1 MKRFIFFLGTLF
13 TFSCLAQAQTTAP
26 LSPAQRPTTI
36 VAPVAVATSST
47 SPAAPTLRPGQTLFV
62 PNSTN
67 AAGSANDVNNLPNGE
82 GFTNNS
88 SAMTNVSSG
97 YSQKGFTSPTE
108 RSPQPAQ
115 QRILLPN
122 R

>member
-1 MKRFIFFLGTLF
+1 MKHFIFLFGALF
-13 TFSCLAQAQTTAP
+13 TLSFFAQAQTTAP
-26 LSPAQRPTTI
+26 LSPAQRPTT
-36 VAPVAVATSST
+36 VVQPVTRATSPT
-47 SPAAPTLRPGQTLFV
+47 SPAQELRPGQTIFV
-62 PNSTN
+62 PNSPS
-67 AAGSANDVNNLPNGE
+67 AAGSTSNLNNLPASE

-88 SAMTNVSSG
+88 AAMSNVSSG